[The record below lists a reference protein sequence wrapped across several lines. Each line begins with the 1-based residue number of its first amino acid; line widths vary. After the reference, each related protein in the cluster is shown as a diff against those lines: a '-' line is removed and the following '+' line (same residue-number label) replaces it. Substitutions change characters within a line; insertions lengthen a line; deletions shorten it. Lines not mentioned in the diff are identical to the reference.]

1 MIDAQLVP
9 VGTSGTTVL
18 FTPWFPRKEDNVR
31 VVVELLAT
39 DLGKVGVELVHK
51 SSEDVGDG
59 TVMTGKIEV
68 SSVGRSNPQEW
79 LGLKELCRFRITA
92 TSTQTPV
99 EDGWVLFRLLSPEW
113 FATVK
118 A

>member
-9 VGTSGTTVL
+9 FGKSGSNVL
-18 FTPWFPRKEDNVR
+18 FTPWFPRKEDNIR
-31 VVVELLAT
+31 IVVELLAA
-39 DLGKVGVELVHK
+39 DLGKVGFEMMHK
-51 SSEDVGDG
+51 NSEDPGDG
-59 TVMTGKIEV
+59 TVMSGKVEV
-68 SSVGRSNPQEW
+68 GSVGRSNPQEW
-79 LGLKELCRFRITA
+79 LGLKELCRFRVTA
-92 TSTQTPV
+92 SSTESPV